1 MTIKVGDIVRYKG
14 TEQRVMMCGV
24 HGFLLSH
31 DRYIDEP
38 LDNLDLVD
46 SVTLPNLEVSD
57 WVIVNNIP
65 MEEKKL
71 YLTPWYDGCESIVT
85 SDERYQIRA
94 IYDTVDYGKVIRLDQ
109 HMFLPYHLTKID
121 GYDII

>member
-46 SVTLPNLEVSD
+46 SVTLPNLEVGD
-57 WVIVNNIP
+57 WVIVNDIP
-65 MEEKKL
+65 IEEKKL
-71 YLTPWYDGCESIVT
+71 YLTPWYGECEKIVT
-85 SDERYQIRA
+85 SGETHQIKE
-94 IYDTVDYGKVIRLDQ
+94 ICDTVLYGKVVKIDSCW
-109 HMFLPYHLTKID
+109 FLPYHIAPTD

>member
-1 MTIKVGDIVRYKG
+1 MTIKVGDIVCCKG
-14 TEQRVMMCGV
+14 MKQRVMMYGV

-31 DRYIDEP
+31 DRSIDEP
-38 LDNLDLVD
+38 LDNLDLVK
-46 SVTLPNLEVSD
+46 SMTLPNLEVGD
-57 WVIVNNIP
+57 WVIVNDIP
-65 MEEKKL
+65 IEEKKT
-71 YLTPWYDGCESIVT
+71 YLTPWYDGCERVVT
-85 SDERYQIRA
+85 SGEPYQIRA

>member
-31 DRYIDEP
+31 NRSVDEP
-38 LDNLDLVD
+38 LDNLDLIE
-46 SVTLPNLEVSD
+46 SVTL
-57 WVIVNNIP
+57 
-65 MEEKKL
+65 
-71 YLTPWYDGCESIVT
+71 PWYDGCESIVT
-85 SDERYQIRA
+85 SDDRYQIRA

-109 HMFLPYHLTKID
+109 HMFLPYHLTPIIN
-121 GYDII
+121 YDII